1 MGPKPRYIPKERPGG
16 ASCNNNIRGSHII
29 TGKLRLLQGGGVIL
43 DPPPLKATPKLRGP
57 KAALPCR
64 GPPAA
69 RRALRAPKT
78 KAFKKTYLKA
88 PKRPFGPLKP
98 LKGPFGAR
106 KPPTAAKAAYGGP
119 AFGRPKVL
127 GVLKSKDD
135 WPTGRSA
142 F

>member
-1 MGPKPRYIPKERPGG
+1 MLHRQNYTSA
-16 ASCNNNIRGSHII
+16 ASVTANIRAPHII
-29 TGKLRLLQGGGVIL
+29 TQVLHGLRGGGVIL
-43 DPPPLKATPKLRGP
+43 DPPPLKATRKVRGP

-78 KAFKKTYLKA
+78 KALKNLSKA

-106 KPPTAAKAAYGGP
+106 KPPTAA
-119 AFGRPKVL
+119 
-127 GVLKSKDD
+127 
-135 WPTGRSA
+135 
-142 F
+142 